1 MRFVCVG
8 PVTMRKSWIVAC
20 SSIVITAVY
29 ILRMVGKVFYGSVLN
44 KDHLALTDAVW
55 FERLSVVV
63 LIVAIAGLGMVPLWV
78 SDMISYSLIPV
89 IEQLTR

>member
-1 MRFVCVG
+1 MQN
-8 PVTMRKSWIVAC
+8 PE
-20 SSIVITAVY
+20 
-29 ILRMVGKVFYGSVLN
+29 
-44 KDHLALTDAVW
+44 HLKLTDAT
-55 FERLSVVV
+55 FSERFSVAT

>member
-1 MRFVCVG
+1 
-8 PVTMRKSWIVAC
+8 
-20 SSIVITAVY
+20 
-29 ILRMVGKVFYGSVLN
+29 MVGKLLYGAVPN
-44 KDHLALTDAVW
+44 PEHLKLTDAT
-55 FERLSVVV
+55 FSERFSVAT